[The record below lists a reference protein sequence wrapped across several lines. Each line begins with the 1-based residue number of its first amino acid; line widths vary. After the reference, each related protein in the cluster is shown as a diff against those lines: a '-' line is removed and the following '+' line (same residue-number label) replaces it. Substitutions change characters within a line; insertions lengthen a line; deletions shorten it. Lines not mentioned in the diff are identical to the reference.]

1 MAFRTPPNPFLFT
14 SNRVLTAA
22 GPWGR
27 CPAAS
32 GAALACWQ
40 RVKVLGAPAHAGGRD
55 VCEALTGVKSTG
67 HVLGVRRWPGRAAEP
82 VLLPQK
88 WGWGG
93 DGDTQIA
100 GALRAASQA
109 WRRPLALLW
118 VRCFP
123 APLCHQGGLQTVL
136 SILGAGEEEGKRGLK
151 RGLWQ
156 EQPRG
161 SSWVV

>member
-1 MAFRTPPNPFLFT
+1 MLSPASHWAAMPGPDTPATSPWRREKGPGGGSCHHGFQDTPKSFPFYIKQDPDRSRT
-14 SNRVLTAA
+14 RGQV
-22 GPWGR
+22 
-27 CPAAS
+27 PAAS

-67 HVLGVRRWPGRAAEP
+67 HVLGVGWWPGRAAEP
-82 VLLPQK
+82 VLLPRK

-109 WRRPLALLW
+109 WRRPLA
-118 VRCFP
+118 RPC
-123 APLCHQGGLQTVL
+123 CG
-136 SILGAGEEEGKRGLK
+136 
-151 RGLWQ
+151 
-156 EQPRG
+156 
-161 SSWVV
+161 